1 MGCEVHTVKIGLQEV
16 KKKRSAAHSILCS
29 LMIMMI
35 TLQENS
41 DISEKNRT
49 QKHRSRRRILRTK
62 FIYIFFFSVLPS
74 FYFSSLVEMR

>member
-1 MGCEVHTVKIGLQEV
+1 
-16 KKKRSAAHSILCS
+16 
-29 LMIMMI
+29 MIMMI